1 MELRIVHKEEIEDIV
16 AIHCAA
22 FRDFFLTELGP
33 DFLTT
38 YYEAFRKSDRAIL
51 VGCFEN
57 DRLLGFSAGVYVS
70 AGFNT
75 YLVRTNL
82 LPFLLQGLKIMI
94 VKPSSIFRS
103 IKNFKKVDNTIID
116 KGLYAELFSIA
127 VLPNQQGL
135 GIGKQLIEKFE
146 ADLKMNGCKEVSL
159 TTDVDHNEST
169 LLFYQ
174 SVGFHILYPFT
185 SYPHRKMYR
194 LIKQL

>member
-1 MELRIVHKEEIEDIV
+1 MELRIINKEEIEDVV

-75 YLVRTNL
+75 YLVKTNL
-82 LPFLLQGLKIMI
+82 LPFLLQGVKITL
-94 VKPSSIFRS
+94 VKPSSILRL

-135 GIGKQLIEKFE
+135 GIGKLLIEKFE
-146 ADLKMNGCKEVSL
+146 TELKLRGCTSLSL
-159 TTDVDHNEST
+159 TTDVDDNDKT
-169 LLFYQ
+169 LCFYK
-174 SVGFHILYPFT
+174 VIGFDLLYEFI